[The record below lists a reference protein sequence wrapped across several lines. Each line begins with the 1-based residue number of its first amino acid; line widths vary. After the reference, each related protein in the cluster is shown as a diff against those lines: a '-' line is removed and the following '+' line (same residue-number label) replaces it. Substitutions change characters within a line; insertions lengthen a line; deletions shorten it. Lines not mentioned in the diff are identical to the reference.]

1 MVFTSYKTTS
11 RCYKDG
17 NLQISRSVAIL
28 SFIMS
33 FAIFFH
39 FSTKTLRPTTVFAFL
54 KTFLIVCVIRPS
66 LRHRQIIQPLV

>member
-33 FAIFFH
+33 FVIFFH
-39 FSTKTLRPTTVFAFL
+39 YSTKTLRPTTVFAFL

-66 LRHRQIIQPLV
+66 LRHRQIIQPQV